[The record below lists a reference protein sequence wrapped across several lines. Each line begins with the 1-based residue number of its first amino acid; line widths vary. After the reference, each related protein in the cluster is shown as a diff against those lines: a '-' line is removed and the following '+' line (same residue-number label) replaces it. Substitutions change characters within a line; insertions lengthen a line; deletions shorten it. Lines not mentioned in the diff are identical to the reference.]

1 MRPFHK
7 LCIVFGVL
15 AALLTILAFVSG
27 QPEPVQAY
35 EGGDGFHANTMPVPV
50 DAGLELPVGQS
61 TSDDPNA
68 ACYACHGQP
77 GMTTT
82 LPSGEILYLTVDPEV
97 FNNSV
102 HGQQNFQCL
111 ACHTNITGYPHPEMT
126 AQSLREFELQMYQV
140 CANCHQEYAE
150 ETKDSVHGA
159 ALAAGNENA
168 AVCTDCHGAH
178 NVQEPGNPRSNI
190 PLMCQQCHSQI
201 YAEYR
206 DSVHGAALIGEG
218 NPDVPTCTD
227 CHGVHS
233 IQGPSVNE
241 SFKLYS
247 PLICAQCH
255 ANEELM
261 NKYGISTNVFN
272 SYISDFHG
280 TTTLLFA
287 QTAEGQDFNTP
298 VCIDCH
304 GVHNIASSSDPEKSL
319 AVKENLLAKC
329 QRCHPDANTNFPD
342 AWLSHYEPSP
352 EKYPLVYFVD
362 LFYKFFIPGVL
373 GFMAV
378 LVAADFGRKV
388 YDAVRGGSH
397 EPPSGDQQ
405 LAAAPAPEEPAQ
417 GDQPPAAL
425 AEPEPPAP
433 SEPDSADRQAEVD
446 EEQSDE

>member
-7 LCIVFGVL
+7 LSIVFGAL
-15 AALLTILAFVSG
+15 AALLIILAFLSG
-27 QPEPVQAY
+27 QPEPVQAH
-35 EGGDGFHANTMPVPV
+35 DDSAGFHTNIMPVPAGV
-50 DAGLELPVGQS
+50 GLELPVGQAAD
-61 TSDDPNA
+61 DDPNA
-68 ACYACHGQP
+68 ACYACHAQP
-77 GMTTT
+77 GMTTM
-82 LPSGEILYLTVDPEV
+82 LPSGEVLYLTVDPEV
-97 FNNSV
+97 FNSSI
-102 HGQQNFQCL
+102 HGQQEFQCI

-126 AQSLREFELQMYQV
+126 AQTLREFELQMYPV
-140 CANCHQEYAE
+140 CANCHQEYAQ

-159 ALAAGNENA
+159 AQAAGNENA

-233 IQGPSVNE
+233 IQGPSVNDA
-241 SFKLYS
+241 FKLNS
-247 PLICAQCH
+247 PLICAKCH
-255 ANEELM
+255 ADEELM
-261 NKYGISTNVFN
+261 NKYGISTNVFH

-304 GVHNIASSSDPEKSL
+304 GVHDIASTSDPERSL
-319 AVKENLLAKC
+319 AIKENILAKC

-342 AWLSHYEPSP
+342 AWLNHYEPSP
-352 EKYPLVYFVD
+352 QKFPLVYYVN
-362 LFYKFFIPGVL
+362 LFYKIFIPGVL

-378 LVAADFGRKV
+378 LVVADFGRKV
-388 YDAVRGGSH
+388 YDTVKGGSH
-397 EPPSGDQQ
+397 TPS
-405 LAAAPAPEEPAQ
+405 PEAQ
-417 GDQPPAAL
+417 ETAETP
-425 AEPEPPAP
+425 EPEAPTP
-433 SEPDSADRQAEVD
+433 SESVAAVPEVEAEQVET
-446 EEQSDE
+446 EEEHSDE

>member
-7 LCIVFGVL
+7 LCVIFGAL
-15 AALLTILAFVSG
+15 AILLTILAFVFG
-27 QPEPVQAY
+27 QPEPVQAN
-35 EGGDGFHANTMPVPV
+35 EGGSDFHAKTMPVP
-50 DAGLELPVGQS
+50 ASTGLEVPPNQAA
-61 TSDDPNA
+61 SDDQNA
-68 ACYACHGQP
+68 ACYACHSQP
-77 GMTTT
+77 GMTKT
-82 LPSGEILYLTVDPEV
+82 LPSGEVLYLTVDPEV
-97 FNNSV
+97 FNSSV
-102 HGQQNFQCL
+102 HGQQDFQCL
-111 ACHTNITGYPHPEMT
+111 ACHTNITGFPHPEMT
-126 AQSLREFELQMYQV
+126 AQTLREYELQMYTV
-140 CANCHQEYAE
+140 CATCHQAYAQ

-159 ALAAGNENA
+159 ALEAGNENA

-178 NVQEPGNPRSNI
+178 NVQKPGDPRSNI

-206 DSVHGAALIGEG
+206 ESVHGAALIGEG

-241 SFKLYS
+241 AFKLNS

-255 ANEELM
+255 ADETLM

-287 QTAEGQDFNTP
+287 ETTEGQDFNTP

-304 GVHNIASSSDPEKSL
+304 GVHDIASSRDPEKSL
-319 AVKENLLAKC
+319 AVKENLLSKC

-388 YDAVRGGSH
+388 FDAARGRSH
-397 EPPSGDQQ
+397 EPPPQDQQ
-405 LAAAPAPEEPAQ
+405 PAAAAPEPQAPALTESQPTEP
-417 GDQPPAAL
+417 
-425 AEPEPPAP
+425 
-433 SEPDSADRQAEVD
+433 QAEDVEVE